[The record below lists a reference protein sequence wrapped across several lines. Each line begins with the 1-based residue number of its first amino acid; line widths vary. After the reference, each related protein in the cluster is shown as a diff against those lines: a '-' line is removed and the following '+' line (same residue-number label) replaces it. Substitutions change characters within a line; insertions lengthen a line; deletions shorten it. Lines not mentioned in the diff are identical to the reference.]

1 MTYVSIILASVYIT
15 LSVLGLVP
23 RALRI
28 LTYPV
33 RHLTSPFAGIGGI
46 GKLNDF
52 CHMLQLVRGGA
63 GIRVQ
68 VFWLQ
73 RPHSS
78 PLHPLPF

>member
-33 RHLTSPFAGIGGI
+33 VSLLDT
-46 GKLNDF
+46 
-52 CHMLQLVRGGA
+52 
-63 GIRVQ
+63 
-68 VFWLQ
+68 
-73 RPHSS
+73 
-78 PLHPLPF
+78 